1 MMTDKQEIN
10 NLIKNT
16 ILYSI
21 GPLLNRIIALSLLP
35 IYSFVLSKN
44 EFGYFDL
51 LTVSVPLIISI
62 ITYKIADG
70 VYLWLLEN
78 KNNLQQQKT
87 SITNGFVV
95 LGIVIL
101 FLIISVVVIP
111 ASNHLPSHYLT
122 LGFIISLIIYL
133 QLQQILRGL
142 SFVKVYT
149 CLAILNSLFIIV
161 FTAIFIFNWQN
172 KIAAILTS
180 LTLANFLSILI
191 IAFYIKIN
199 RWIDAAALDW
209 KKIKQMLAYSGPLV
223 LNAVAWWSMSGFERY
238 IINYH
243 LGIEINAEYAIPIK
257 YASLLLL
264 LNSFFL
270 PAWQDFLLTKNDEGK
285 TVSKNRYLNEY
296 LVFQFTAVICISC
309 LAPFVFN
316 AFFENNYHKSWIYA
330 PLLLLSTAFFGLS
343 SFLGAYLV
351 AQKNSRQLF
360 STTVWGSIIN
370 IAITLLLI
378 NQLRLYA
385 ICIGQLTG
393 YVVTFCIR
401 YFQLKNK
408 MNLQINLPVLALLI
422 SFFIAFYIGLQYAS
436 TVFLILLFLCSCG
449 LAIIFNKQ
457 LLLEIL
463 RFTRFYRK
471 K

>member
-1 MMTDKQEIN
+1 MMTDMQEIN

-149 CLAILNSLFIIV
+149 SLAILNSLFIIV

-191 IAFYIKIN
+191 IAFYIKIS

-243 LGIEINAEYAIPIK
+243 LGIEINAEYAIPI
-257 YASLLLL
+257 
-264 LNSFFL
+264 
-270 PAWQDFLLTKNDEGK
+270 PRW
-285 TVSKNRYLNEY
+285 
-296 LVFQFTAVICISC
+296 
-309 LAPFVFN
+309 
-316 AFFENNYHKSWIYA
+316 
-330 PLLLLSTAFFGLS
+330 
-343 SFLGAYLV
+343 
-351 AQKNSRQLF
+351 
-360 STTVWGSIIN
+360 
-370 IAITLLLI
+370 
-378 NQLRLYA
+378 
-385 ICIGQLTG
+385 
-393 YVVTFCIR
+393 
-401 YFQLKNK
+401 
-408 MNLQINLPVLALLI
+408 
-422 SFFIAFYIGLQYAS
+422 
-436 TVFLILLFLCSCG
+436 
-449 LAIIFNKQ
+449 
-457 LLLEIL
+457 
-463 RFTRFYRK
+463 
-471 K
+471 